1 MKLPLLL
8 ALLVGTQIGLS
19 DGLILPTLV
28 AQNGGG
34 SFLLLYA
41 FLKLFFILP
50 ILQAELVSGRLYRVA
65 PFEFSFLV
73 FNRFSAQLIFGVLLL
88 AVVLVMS
95 TNLFNTSWALIVGM
109 DGLQGQL
116 LSFRPLDQNLYWF
129 EQSSNVDRIMS
140 FVIAQG
146 IMLILLGGLALKG
159 IAYIFVIVVPLVAV
173 FIILCLPQIFE
184 LLVQIP
190 WSPLSMQ
197 NILVAM
203 QHAITSSMA
212 GLLVWYILGTKM
224 SDRLPTGRVIIGV
237 QLFDVLFGLAMLSIS
252 WQWISGYGSGSI
264 DVGTVLRALIA
275 SMAEVESL
283 PFFTAI
289 WLFMLALVG
298 IFSSVPLLLLVAQ
311 EVNDSLH
318 KWLLWVTVILVM
330 VISVLLVFSN
340 NSDSPLMWYGSPI
353 YDIVQRLGQ
362 GLIVPTIT
370 AAMAIWVG
378 WFVWP
383 NRVLQQVNP
392 HGGFRYFLW
401 RLVLKFI
408 VPLLLGLVFVRTA
421 INLVEASPIPLLIW
435 IVTLV
440 LLIRLYTWVRKRAI
454 FPE

>member
-1 MKLPLLL
+1 MRLPLLL
-8 ALLVGTQIGLS
+8 ALLVGTQIGLT

-50 ILQAELVSGRLYRVA
+50 VLQAELVSGRLYRVT

-73 FNRFSAQLIFGVLLL
+73 LNRFSAQLIFGVLLL

-95 TNLFNTSWALIVGM
+95 TNLFNTAWALIVGV

-116 LSFRPLDQNLYWF
+116 LSLRPLDQNLYWF
-129 EQSSNVDRIMS
+129 EQSANVNRIMS
-140 FVIAQG
+140 LVIAQG
-146 IMLILLGGLALKG
+146 IMLILLGGLAWKG

-173 FIILCLPQIFE
+173 FIILCIPQIID

-190 WSPLSMQ
+190 WAPLSIS
-197 NILVAM
+197 NVLVAM

-212 GLLVWYILGTKM
+212 GLLVWYILGTKL
-224 SDRLPTGRVIIGV
+224 SDRLPTGRVVIGV
-237 QLFDVLFGLAMLSIS
+237 QLFDVLFGVAMLSIS
-252 WQWISGYGSGSI
+252 WQWISSFGSDSI

-275 SMAEVESL
+275 SMADADRL
-283 PFFTAI
+283 PFFTAV

-298 IFSSVPLLLLVAQ
+298 IFSCVPLLLLVAQ
-311 EVNDSLH
+311 EVNESLR
-318 KWLLWVTVILVM
+318 KWLLAVTVMFVM
-330 VISVLLVFSN
+330 GISVLLVFSN
-340 NSDSPLMWYGSPI
+340 NAESPLMWYGRPI

-362 GLIVPTIT
+362 GLIVPIIT

-401 RLVLKFI
+401 RLVLKFV

-421 INLVEASPIPLLIW
+421 INLIEANPIPLLIW
-435 IVTLV
+435 AITLM
-440 LLIRLYTWVRKRAI
+440 LLIRLFTWVKKRAI